1 MRVVGKGTRESRLD
15 ARLQELADKGDW
27 KGVVRTLDQYDE
39 NNERRHRS
47 HRDDIDITIPER
59 RADDEQDTYR
69 ISDMMRLCCCEDW
82 LDIIFSQKAE
92 DLHHLVENTKVS
104 QALRGL
110 TLQQKE
116 ILLKNLVWEFST
128 KEIAAV
134 NGCSVRNITKHRQ
147 KALDQ
152 VRQAAT

>member
-1 MRVVGKGTRESRLD
+1 MRVVGRDTRESRLD
-15 ARLQELADKGDW
+15 AKLQELAGKGDW

-59 RADDEQDTYR
+59 KADDEQNTYR
-69 ISDMMRLCCCEDW
+69 ISDMMRLCCWEDW
-82 LDIIFSQKAE
+82 LDIIFSQKPE
-92 DLHHLVENTKVS
+92 DLHHLVEDTEVS
-104 QALRGL
+104 RVLRGL

-116 ILLKNLVWEFST
+116 ILLKNLVWWVST

>member
-1 MRVVGKGTRESRLD
+1 MRVAGRDTRESRLD
-15 ARLQELADKGDW
+15 AKLQELASNGDW
-27 KGVVRTLDQYDE
+27 KGVVRTLDRYDE

-59 RADDEQDTYR
+59 KADDEKDTYR
-69 ISDMMRLCCCEDW
+69 ISDMMRLCCWKDW
-82 LDIIFSQKAE
+82 LDIIFSQRPE
-92 DLHHLVENTKVS
+92 DLHHLVEDTKVC
-104 QALRGL
+104 QALRRL

-116 ILLKNLVWEFST
+116 ILLKNIVWEFST

-147 KALDQ
+147 KALEQ
-152 VRQAAT
+152 IWQAVT

>member
-1 MRVVGKGTRESRLD
+1 MRVVGRDTRESRLD
-15 ARLQELADKGDW
+15 AKLQELAGKGDW

-59 RADDEQDTYR
+59 KADDEQNTYR
-69 ISDMMRLCCCEDW
+69 ISDMMRLCCWEDW
-82 LDIIFSQKAE
+82 LDIIFSQKPE
-92 DLHHLVENTKVS
+92 DLHHLVEDTEVS
-104 QALRGL
+104 RVLRGL

-116 ILLKNLVWEFST
+116 ILLKNLVWGVST